1 MTDYRDISE
10 NEYKILLDGPSF
22 YAFIKRVEEL
32 FPTVPRKDAVQVNYY
47 YDTDDGLLRS
57 QDITLRVRLTE
68 AGLWLQSK
76 VHCPERT
83 AYRHSEERCCVLS
96 SLPRQLRLAGFPG
109 RCFEL
114 QGSLTTR
121 RTRFRLPDGLRLDF
135 DVNFYEGRTDYE
147 LELEF
152 FPEAHE
158 RARLLLQEL
167 GIPEK
172 AAGDVGDGK
181 ATRFFTAR
189 EGRPKSSVTADLGFS
204 GRIDGKAKKGIEDKI
219 GRKEAVG
226 HG

>member
-1 MTDYRDISE
+1 MTDHSE
-10 NEYKILLDGPSF
+10 NEYKILLDSPSF
-22 YAFIKRVEEL
+22 YALMERVEAL

-47 YDTDDGLLRS
+47 YDTGEGLLRS
-57 QDITLRVRLTE
+57 KEITLRVRLTE

-76 VHCPERT
+76 VPCSGPT

-96 SLPRQLRLAGFPG
+96 ALPRRLQLAGFPD
-109 RCFEL
+109 CFFEL
-114 QGSLTTR
+114 QGNLTTH

-152 FPEAHE
+152 HPEAHE

-172 AAGDVGDGK
+172 SAGEAGDGK

-189 EGRPKSSVTADLGFS
+189 EGRPESGGTADLGFS
-204 GRIDGKAKKGIEDKI
+204 GRIDGKAEKGIEDKI
-219 GRKEAVG
+219 DRKEAVG